1 MRPLPELTPET
12 GWFWTSGQDG
22 VLRIQGCTDCGQLVH
37 PPVPICPYCRGRSAK
52 PTEVS
57 GRGTIIGFTV
67 NAHQWLAGFP
77 PPYVI
82 GNVALAEDPRI
93 RLTTNIVGCDP
104 SEVRIGQEVRV
115 RFEHDED
122 VWLPLFEPT
131 GAIDP
136 VDRVE
141 EPVRPTPRP
150 PASPE
155 RFEHR
160 AVLSGIGRSKVGR
173 RLMVDPLSLAVD
185 ASLAA
190 VEDAGL
196 RLEDIDGLSTYP
208 GGGLGMGMGEGGV
221 TALEEALRIQP
232 TWINGGMEIPG
243 QGGAVIAAAMAV
255 ATGLCRHVLCF
266 RTVWESTFAVLA
278 ARSAA
283 SRGGGG
289 GRERV
294 SGPFREWRAPFG
306 AMSAANW
313 IGMNAEQYLHRYG
326 APREMLGL
334 IAVTERAH
342 AALNPDAIYRDPM
355 TMDDYMSARPI
366 TSPFGLYDC
375 DVPCDGSIAVI
386 VSDASV
392 ADDLPHPAIRMEAVG
407 TQILER
413 LSWDE
418 GTVTHEPQVLGQAAH
433 LWTRTDLRP
442 SDVDVALVY
451 DGFSFNAIS
460 WLEGLGFC
468 GIGEAYDWLDGGRRI
483 ALGGE
488 LPVNTHGGQLSE
500 GRLHGFGFI
509 YEAVTQLRHD
519 GRSEAGGRRKDGRRV
534 DGRGHPLG
542 HLPPAAKGRVNHAI
556 GGRSD
561 GASMTPP
568 SKVTAAKDA
577 PEVPL
582 EAEKPSGPRSRK
594 GAETRARLVSAAKE
608 VFERDGF
615 LDARISDIAE
625 RAGLSHGSFYH
636 YFESKEEVFR
646 EVAAEVDERLSAPL
660 DSVIFDSSSAAGPY
674 ERIHEAIRRHLE
686 SYREEARIM
695 GVIEQVAR
703 FDEQVGAS
711 RFERHRK
718 YMMEVADSIRSLQR
732 RGLVD
737 DQLDP
742 VIAAAGLGSM
752 TYRFPEAWFVQGL
765 IECEFDEGV
774 DQLTMLF
781 VRALGLRES
790 PVRAVQEEPV

>member
-1 MRPLPELTPET
+1 VRPLPELTPET
-12 GWFWTSGQDG
+12 GWFWTSGEDG
-22 VLRIQGCTDCGQLVH
+22 VLRIQGCGNCGRLVH
-37 PPVPICPYCRGRSAK
+37 PPVPICPYCRSRSSK

-57 GRGTIIGFTV
+57 GRATIIGFTV
-67 NAHQWLAGFP
+67 NSHQWLPDFA

-82 GNVALAEDPRI
+82 GNVALAEDPSV
-93 RLTTNIVGCDP
+93 RLTTNIIGCDP
-104 SEVRIGQEVRV
+104 SAVRIGQEVVV

-150 PASPE
+150 PASPD

-160 AVLSGIGRSKVGR
+160 AVLSGIGRSRVGR
-173 RLMVDPLSLAVD
+173 RLMVQPLSLAVD
-185 ASLAA
+185 ACLAA

-196 RLEDIDGLSTYP
+196 TLEDIDGLSTYP
-208 GGGLGMGMGEGGV
+208 GGGLAGGFGEGGV
-221 TALEEALRIQP
+221 TAVEEALRIHP
-232 TWINGGMEIPG
+232 TWINGGMDIPG

-266 RTVWESTFAVLA
+266 RTVWQSTFAVLA
-278 ARSAA
+278 AQSAP
-283 SRGGGG
+283 SGGGG
-289 GRERV
+289 GRARA
-294 SGPFREWRAPFG
+294 SGPFGEWRSPFG

-342 AALNPDAIYRDPM
+342 AALNPNAIYRDPM
-355 TMDDYMSARPI
+355 TMDDYLSARPI

-392 ADDLPHPAIRMEAVG
+392 ADDLPHPAVRMEAVG

-413 LSWDE
+413 LSWDQ

-488 LPVNTHGGQLSE
+488 LPLNPHGGQLSE

-509 YEAVTQLRHD
+509 YEAVAQLRH
-519 GRSEAGGRRKDGRRV
+519 EAGERQVAGAKTAVVSTGGGTPSGTFLLQRKD
-534 DGRGHPLG
+534 
-542 HLPPAAKGRVNHAI
+542 A
-556 GGRSD
+556 
-561 GASMTPP
+561 
-568 SKVTAAKDA
+568 
-577 PEVPL
+577 
-582 EAEKPSGPRSRK
+582 
-594 GAETRARLVSAAKE
+594 
-608 VFERDGF
+608 
-615 LDARISDIAE
+615 
-625 RAGLSHGSFYH
+625 
-636 YFESKEEVFR
+636 
-646 EVAAEVDERLSAPL
+646 
-660 DSVIFDSSSAAGPY
+660 
-674 ERIHEAIRRHLE
+674 
-686 SYREEARIM
+686 
-695 GVIEQVAR
+695 
-703 FDEQVGAS
+703 
-711 RFERHRK
+711 
-718 YMMEVADSIRSLQR
+718 
-732 RGLVD
+732 
-737 DQLDP
+737 
-742 VIAAAGLGSM
+742 
-752 TYRFPEAWFVQGL
+752 
-765 IECEFDEGV
+765 
-774 DQLTMLF
+774 
-781 VRALGLRES
+781 
-790 PVRAVQEEPV
+790 